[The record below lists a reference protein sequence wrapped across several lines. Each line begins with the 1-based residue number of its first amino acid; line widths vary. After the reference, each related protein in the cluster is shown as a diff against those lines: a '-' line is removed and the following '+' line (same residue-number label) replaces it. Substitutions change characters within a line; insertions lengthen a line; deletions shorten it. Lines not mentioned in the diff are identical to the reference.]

1 MGLQES
7 SQVSNFFQGRKNLI
21 LKLGNSQQFKNNQFS
36 WPIFTS
42 QISKN
47 SKKKLEFFLDFL
59 FDKIIDIEYIFNNL

>member
-1 MGLQES
+1 VKIALIFTFKKVMGLQES

-47 SKKKLEFFLDFL
+47 SKKKIGFFFR
-59 FDKIIDIEYIFNNL
+59 FFV